1 MPPKNPPLNVL
12 INELKDAIEVDES
25 LPPSLSVITNFT
37 LLSHTLLHNA
47 HIDHGAFFIDL
58 DAPCIYAERN
68 KNAFS
73 PAPVLTVI
81 YRFQYY
87 FPSIATVESTIK
99 L

>member
-1 MPPKNPPLNVL
+1 MKMVYYRLL
-12 INELKDAIEVDES
+12 LF
-25 LPPSLSVITNFT
+25 ITNFT

-47 HIDHGAFFIDL
+47 HIDHGAFFIDF

>member
-1 MPPKNPPLNVL
+1 MKMVYYRLL
-12 INELKDAIEVDES
+12 LF
-25 LPPSLSVITNFT
+25 ITNFT